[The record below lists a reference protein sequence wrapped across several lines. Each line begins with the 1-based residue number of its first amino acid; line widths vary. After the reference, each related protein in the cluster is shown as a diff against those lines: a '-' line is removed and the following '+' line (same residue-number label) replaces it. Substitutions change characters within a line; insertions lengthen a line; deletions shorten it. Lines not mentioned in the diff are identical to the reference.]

1 MMPMQ
6 VGDELS
12 QTLRMFVDITERRP
26 GALPRHVALA
36 KLKASLA
43 RGRLFRG
50 FDQGPP
56 QRQYGQPPLK
66 LDPLATNTA
75 RTSLKHYGLLCSEI
89 DDLELSPYP
98 SPLWKS
104 LFSAVPMAMEWVAF
118 LHPMNGNVYK
128 VEDPEYYLDIAYVF
142 TVLLDGL
149 IQPRVGADEKDLAD
163 WLVTTRLDV
172 YIVDFWVNLRRYT
185 PDPPKVIA
193 TRLLHGMHTLCLALS
208 CPRGTLIPERIG
220 YNLTKITKCN
230 PRRMHRTV
238 MWYAGMICEGADSA
252 DMSEQL
258 YTLAYSFL
266 SDVYKTPYSPPSDVV
281 KALLRDIERNIELE
295 AWPVVKSACSYLEQM
310 WTYAT
315 SYRIYEVSI
324 AHGAFDVLVRLGKAF
339 PRDPAT
345 HGGINRSLFTL
356 SQSFVYWRPVSAF
369 HLKHGPE
376 VIESEEELSALGF
389 GFASF
394 IAVYKERCPLLEPTR
409 AKRQERRRHCRA
421 CCTDQGGGGS
431 CCTKPD
437 TTKLLRCGRCRNESY
452 CSPECQRTR
461 WLSGHREICDPLE
474 GWMSARDKEFIGNIC
489 TSYLRSNA
497 AAVVADLREVD
508 PDRKHHCMLCVPL
521 VGRRHHVIRLT
532 EECRPGEPRV
542 GAVLGLWDE
551 ELKRMTVHVD
561 AISIAELEML
571 AVEERLRTVP
581 RMEPFDISA
590 HVNDGTEELAAAMA
604 SHIQRSSE
612 VVDEQ
617 RRAVEMAE
625 QSMHTL
631 QSLLR
636 RH

>member
-394 IAVYKERCPLLEPTR
+394 IAGEEAREKE
-409 AKRQERRRHCRA
+409 A
-421 CCTDQGGGGS
+421 
-431 CCTKPD
+431 
-437 TTKLLRCGRCRNESY
+437 
-452 CSPECQRTR
+452 
-461 WLSGHREICDPLE
+461 LSSVLHGP